1 MSVKVSQFSNLRG
14 FLSLHCTI
22 VSLKFSHS
30 FQVWNDNKHIYHNV
44 GKILRTEDIYNV
56 QFLIVARK
64 NDFYLYISF
73 SFMAI
78 AFSSYNVICV
88 TLLNVLSNIL
98 CYMFELKR
106 QEI

>member
-14 FLSLHCTI
+14 FLLLHCTI

-56 QFLIVARK
+56 QFFIVSLEMK
-64 NDFYLYISF
+64 
-73 SFMAI
+73 
-78 AFSSYNVICV
+78 
-88 TLLNVLSNIL
+88 LSR
-98 CYMFELKR
+98 FT
-106 QEI
+106 